1 MNIDRKLVSCISRSL
16 NYFIRLSISW
26 VIIKLLLVLS
36 IVTNLTL
43 HLILYAFKTL
53 YKISISTIPIYIL
66 LISLKLIRT
75 SYRYYIV
82 LIKKILIPRYKF
94 F

>member
-1 MNIDRKLVSCISRSL
+1 MSIDRKLVSYISRSL

-43 HLILYAFKTL
+43 YLILYTFKTL
-53 YKISISTIPIYIL
+53 YKISISTIPIYTL

-75 SYRYYIV
+75 SYRYYI
-82 LIKKILIPRYKF
+82 ILMT
-94 F
+94 